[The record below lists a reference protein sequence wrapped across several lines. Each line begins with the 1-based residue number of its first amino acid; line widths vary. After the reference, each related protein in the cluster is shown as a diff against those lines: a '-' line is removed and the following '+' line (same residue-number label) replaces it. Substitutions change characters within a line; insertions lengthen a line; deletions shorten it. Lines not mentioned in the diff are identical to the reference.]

1 MPSPQAEAMP
11 RPIVDDRAERRK
23 RISRAPQRRCYDR
36 CRHRETGEDGMSELG
51 AALKQGVAWPSNGL
65 DAVPFRL
72 YTDPEQYRIEHERI
86 FKGPAWSFLCLAA
99 EIPSIGDWIAT
110 TIGETAVVVAHGAG
124 GAINAFA
131 NRCAHRG
138 NLLCLERRGHGR
150 ELKCIYHGW
159 TYDLAGKLT
168 GVAFE
173 RGVKRQG
180 GMPAEFRKD
189 DHDLP
194 RLRVA
199 ELAGLVFGTFSA
211 AAPDL
216 ETYLGHEIVGGIR
229 RVLNRPARILGRST
243 QVLPNNWKLYFENT
257 KDTYHASILHT
268 FLTTF
273 RINRLSM
280 PGGIHIDDSGG
291 HHFSQAK
298 LDYAAEDADYRREGL
313 RSDTDLR
320 LADPSV
326 VESVDEYG
334 DGVSVQILTVF
345 PVMILQQ
352 IRNAIAVR
360 VVRPRGV
367 EKTELD
373 WIHLGFADDDAAM
386 TERRLR
392 QGNLVG
398 AAGYIAMEDGCV
410 GGFVQR
416 ALRHNDS
423 DSGVVLMGGYGA
435 QSQPFR
441 SSEAAIR
448 GFWKKY
454 RALVGD

>member
-1 MPSPQAEAMP
+1 MPSPPAEGYCGRWSAIGRVAASEFPLAALLLLSWLPLP
-11 RPIVDDRAERRK
+11 RGGGSD
-23 RISRAPQRRCYDR
+23 
-36 CRHRETGEDGMSELG
+36 MSELG
-51 AALKQGVAWPSNGL
+51 AEMIRGVPWPSNGL
-65 DAVPFRL
+65 TEVPFRV
-72 YTDPEQYRIEHERI
+72 YTDPEQYRLEQERI
-86 FKGPAWSFLCLAA
+86 FKGPTWSFLCLAA
-99 EIPSIGDWIAT
+99 EIAKPGDYVAT
-110 TIGETAVVVAHGAG
+110 TIGETAVIVTRDVEGR
-124 GAINAFA
+124 INAFP
-131 NRCAHRG
+131 NRCVHRG
-138 NLLCLERRGHGR
+138 NLLCLERHGNVK
-150 ELKCIYHGW
+150 EIKCIYHGW
-159 TYDLAGKLT
+159 TYDLTGKLT

-180 GMPAEFRKD
+180 GMPPEFRKD
-189 DHDLP
+189 EHNLQ

-199 ELAGLVFGTFSA
+199 EFAGLVFGSFRDDT
-211 AAPDL
+211 PDL
-216 ETYLGHEIVGGIR
+216 ETYLGPKIAGGIS

-243 QVLPNNWKLYFENT
+243 QVLPNNWKLYAENV
-257 KDTYHASILHT
+257 KDTYHASILHS

-298 LDYAAEDADYRREGL
+298 LDYAAEDADYKCEGL

-320 LADPSV
+320 LEDPSV
-326 VESVDEYG
+326 IESVIESVDS
-334 DGVSVQILTVF
+334 VSVQILTIF
-345 PVMILQQ
+345 PNMILQQ
-352 IRNAIAVR
+352 IRNTIAVR
-360 VVRPRGV
+360 AIRPRGLD
-367 EKTELD
+367 KTELE
-373 WIHLGFADDDAAM
+373 WIHLGFEEDDAAM

-398 AAGYIAMEDGCV
+398 AAGFISMEDGCV

-416 ALRHNDS
+416 ALRFNDE
-423 DSGVVLMGGYGA
+423 DSGVVMMGGYDA

-454 RALVGD
+454 RALIGD